1 MQHNFLLNGGGLD
14 SYAYSTIL
22 NFLGIKHANFHINYS
37 HLASEA
43 EEKAVQ
49 RLSVQNDNTFIE
61 RESSC
66 GFIQK
71 SGMLFNKN
79 DSNPFILGRNLS
91 FCLEVV
97 KYCIELKL
105 EGNVNIIFGFTDPG
119 YEPMNDATFEFIVQ
133 LNSIISS
140 SYNLDHIK
148 FNIVAPFIKTS
159 RKDLIGLAYI
169 MDKNI
174 FENSMT
180 CWTPRN
186 GNNCGECKHCILQKE
201 LIECIIPMTVY
212 KKLNMYEL
220 VFNYTVKDLMTKA
233 FNGEY

>member
-1 MQHNFLLNGGGLD
+1 VLP
-14 SYAYSTIL
+14 Y
-22 NFLGIKHANFHINYS
+22 
-37 HLASEA
+37 
-43 EEKAVQ
+43 V
-49 RLSVQNDNTFIE
+49 
-61 RESSC
+61 
-66 GFIQK
+66 
-71 SGMLFNKN
+71 
-79 DSNPFILGRNLS
+79 
-91 FCLEVV
+91 
-97 KYCIELKL
+97 
-105 EGNVNIIFGFTDPG
+105 
-119 YEPMNDATFEFIVQ
+119 
-133 LNSIISS
+133 
-140 SYNLDHIK
+140 
-148 FNIVAPFIKTS
+148 VAPFIKTS

-186 GNNCGECKHCILQKE
+186 ENNCGECKHCILQKE